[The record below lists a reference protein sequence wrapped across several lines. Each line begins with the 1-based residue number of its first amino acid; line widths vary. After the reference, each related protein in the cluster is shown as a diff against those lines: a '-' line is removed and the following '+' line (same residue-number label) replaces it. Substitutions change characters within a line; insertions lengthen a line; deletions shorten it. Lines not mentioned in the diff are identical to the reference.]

1 MNVISY
7 RTIREFVESYPD
19 AEPALKAWYD
29 MAKKARWRSL
39 AEVRQ
44 VYPHA
49 DLVGE
54 RTVFNIKGNN
64 YRLIVYINY
73 EYQTIYIKAV
83 LTHAG
88 YNQDKWKT

>member
-7 RTIREFVESYPD
+7 RAIREFVESYTD
-19 AEPALKAWYD
+19 AESALKAWYD
-29 MAKKARWRSL
+29 LAKKARWRNL

-54 RTVFNIKGNN
+54 RTVFNIRGNN

-83 LTHAG
+83 LTHAE
-88 YNQDKWKT
+88 YDQDKWKI